1 MRDPG
6 ASAQPRQPGDSEA
19 SSARATERASKPGTA
34 QLRSNSDAQAEAAVP
49 KSPQSDVERRAD
61 RASRETE
68 NIAGKSGDHPERKD
82 GKRHQDAKAADS
94 VAELR
99 RSGQTRWGSGAPKSK
114 RELYRAA
121 KDAGIEGRSGMNKEE
136 LVEALRK
143 YRANSSSGEP
153 ATRQAPPGGRQA
165 PMGRQLPSKARPSP
179 SDVDSAALGAATD
192 APTPDRCTI
201 VYKRSHL
208 QGAFEVVVTDADGSH
223 RSVARSP
230 AFRARSSAVSRWRRA
245 ARLAHAVLVWRLE
258 ACGWRSVGSGETW
271 HNLRFVRARPAG
283 MRSMR
288 SVVTLVREAGR
299 ARFVAEELDSH
310 GNPTPL
316 LVSPAFAAQRF
327 LPVRPSRRAT
337 AALRQL
343 VMRMESEGWKVAA
356 ALGNDWYAI
365 SLWRPGQRDPGVARF
380 GITPATSRCR
390 AGTTWPL

>member
-34 QLRSNSDAQAEAAVP
+34 RLRSNSDAQAEAAVP
-49 KSPQSDVERRAD
+49 KSPQSDAERRAD

-68 NIAGKSGDHPERKD
+68 NIAGKSGDHTERKD

-99 RSGQTRWGSGAPKSK
+99 
-114 RELYRAA
+114 
-121 KDAGIEGRSGMNKEE
+121 
-136 LVEALRK
+136 
-143 YRANSSSGEP
+143 
-153 ATRQAPPGGRQA
+153 
-165 PMGRQLPSKARPSP
+165 
-179 SDVDSAALGAATD
+179 
-192 APTPDRCTI
+192 TPDRCTI
-201 VYKRSHL
+201 VYERSHR
-208 QGAFEVVVTDADGSH
+208 QGAFEVVVTDPDGSR

-245 ARLAHAVLVWRLE
+245 ARLAHSLLVWRLE

-271 HNLRFVRARPAG
+271 HDLRFVRARPAG

-299 ARFVAEELDSH
+299 ARFVAEELDSY

-356 ALGNDWYAI
+356 TVGNDWYAI
-365 SLWRPGQRDPGVARF
+365 SLWRAASATRASRASGPRLRP
-380 GITPATSRCR
+380 PA
-390 AGTTWPL
+390 AEPA